1 MNQKTLANWL
11 QSLIVVAAMC
21 GALLYGIVFPSVGER
36 TVEKF
41 PELAGWFWPWLLF
54 LWGSAIPCYLVLWHG
69 WRLTGSVRRDES
81 FTRENARRLGKISI
95 LAAVDSGYLFLG
107 NLVFLLLSMSHP
119 SVFAALLLIS
129 FIGIAI
135 AAAAALLSHL
145 VYKAALMRE
154 DADLTI

>member
-1 MNQKTLANWL
+1 M
-11 QSLIVVAAMC
+11 
-21 GALLYGIVFPSVGER
+21 
-36 TVEKF
+36 
-41 PELAGWFWPWLLF
+41 
-54 LWGSAIPCYLVLWHG
+54 
-69 WRLTGSVRRDES
+69 
-81 FTRENARRLGKISI
+81 
-95 LAAVDSGYLFLG
+95 DSGYLFLG